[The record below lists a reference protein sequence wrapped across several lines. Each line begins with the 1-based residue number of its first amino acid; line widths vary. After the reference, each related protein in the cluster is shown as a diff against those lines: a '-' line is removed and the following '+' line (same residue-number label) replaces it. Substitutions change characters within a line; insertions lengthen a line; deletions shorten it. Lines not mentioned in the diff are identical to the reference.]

1 MEPYFFSFVLLLCHF
16 FSLLR
21 RQCLVN
27 WFFLLKDGFDHFCII
42 DADYHG
48 KDMGRER
55 AGPGEGELDL
65 PGPGEIMHNRGAS
78 EGLEN

>member
-1 MEPYFFSFVLLLCHF
+1 MKIGV
-16 FSLLR
+16 
-21 RQCLVN
+21 
-27 WFFLLKDGFDHFCII
+27 DHFCII